1 VLTFTDVLEAPNV
14 SLPED
19 GVTNQGYVVIMI
31 DQDVPA
37 QAADPSAP
45 EGSRTTI
52 LHWLQP
58 NLIATEDILTV
69 DVTMEAASTAI
80 GAPYRPPTPPGGDIA
95 HRYTFLLFEQPDN
108 WAIPAEYSGINP
120 PSESNPS
127 AIFGFNITEFMA
139 ASGLAEPLAANFL
152 RVINGTEEASSSAS
166 TETLTSMPS
175 TTTEGSEASAT
186 ESGTET
192 TGSEASATA
201 SETSAAA
208 TETAAAEDGAMAMRG
223 NTREVVIGLAMGVA
237 GAGLW
242 ML

>member
-1 VLTFTDVLEAPNV
+1 
-14 SLPED
+14 
-19 GVTNQGYVVIMI
+19 VTNQGYVVIMI

-37 QAADPSAP
+37 QVADPNAP
-45 EGSRTTI
+45 EGSRTFI

-58 NLIATEDILTV
+58 NLIATEDVLTV

-95 HRYTFLLFEQPDN
+95 HRYTFLLFEQPEN

-120 PSESNPS
+120 PSEADPS
-127 AIFGFNITEFMA
+127 AIFGFNITEFVA
-139 ASGLAEPLAANFL
+139 ASGLSEPIAANYL
-152 RVINGTEEASSSAS
+152 RVINGTEEASSSAA
-166 TETLTSMPS
+166 TETFTSMPS
-175 TTTEGSEASAT
+175 STAEGSPATTT

-201 SETSAAA
+201 SETSATAS
-208 TETAAAEDGAMAMRG
+208 ETAAAEDGAMTMRG
-223 NTREVVIGLAMGVA
+223 STREVVIGLAMVVA